1 MQTNQDWIRKTF
13 VLNLAQAAATY
24 DITTAVGGD
33 VVLNPEL
40 CAWYVDTSG
49 TLFTSVSVQTN
60 TANPTVLLTAV
71 EGALANILIGKNLQP
86 AWRQPSIIRSGGK
99 LQFTMIGL
107 TGVGQITLMLSFKP
121 LSSAGGTL

>member
-13 VLNLAQAAATY
+13 VLNLAQAAADY

-33 VVLNPEL
+33 VLLNPEL
-40 CAWYVDTSG
+40 CAWYVDTAG
-49 TLFTSVSVQTN
+49 ATFTSVAVHTN
-60 TANPTVLLTAV
+60 TAHPTVLLTAA
-71 EGALANILIGKNLQP
+71 EGAVANLAAGINLQP
-86 AWRQPSIIRSGGK
+86 AWRQPVIIRSGGK
-99 LQFTMIGL
+99 LQFTIVGA